1 MTPEPNLLL
10 FKQTSYSFK
19 QIAFGFHS
27 RKETRFLITVITS
40 TIIMIIRRVQSSG
53 KNSPE
58 LPRRASQH
66 RGFVVRPSNPLTD
79 LQTRIS
85 ALLYQKQQYTH

>member
-53 KNSPE
+53 KK
-58 LPRRASQH
+58 
-66 RGFVVRPSNPLTD
+66 
-79 LQTRIS
+79 
-85 ALLYQKQQYTH
+85 ALSCPVGLRSTGGLLSDPPTP